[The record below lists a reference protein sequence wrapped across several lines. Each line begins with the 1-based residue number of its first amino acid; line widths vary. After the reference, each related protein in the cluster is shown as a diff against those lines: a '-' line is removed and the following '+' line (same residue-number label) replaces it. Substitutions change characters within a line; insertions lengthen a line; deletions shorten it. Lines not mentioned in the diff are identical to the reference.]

1 MSNIELY
8 KKNFLFLLNKCI
20 LLFKYINID
29 KQQEILNEIKLY
41 IVKLEKI
48 SYTATD
54 KTKMFEILINYFN
67 DLINKKIYFLI
78 EHPNKNSIISEIDK
92 KTDLLVNNSEGLD
105 RNIYSIIPSSI
116 IPNSNEKIMENNE
129 IKLFKE
135 EYLYHLQ
142 KTKEDNAEFE
152 NKINTKL
159 KDICKD
165 FTISLEECLN
175 YNSSL
180 IEDKINQKTNII
192 LEEFYKNNKLYDK
205 LNNHL
210 RVEINE
216 IYDFVN
222 TLIKENNLDERINE
236 LELKNKN
243 DLEIKINKLVTIFND
258 KIEEI
263 FYKTH
268 NIINQFEKNSFKL
281 QFNKETNDIKLF
293 YIDELITSTN
303 INIKGL
309 IGPKGPEGKKGDSPI
324 FRNVMITPDNRLRFI
339 IQDTNN
345 IYEILSDNFI
355 PEGPPGKEGPKG
367 EKGDVGKSYTDL
379 KLNQENIMRIDK
391 DEENSLILLKSL
403 CIGDKSH
410 CLKDNSIS
418 IGGGICYK
426 DNSMSFGNNS
436 KTLDSNSIS
445 LFGTCI
451 GKNSF
456 SYRAENVDEN
466 RMDIGK
472 KEKNNYNIE
481 GIKLISKEIYIECD
495 KLNIKT
501 NIYENNKLK
510 ELEEKI
516 NYLEKKLINL

>member
-1 MSNIELY
+1 
-8 KKNFLFLLNKCI
+8 
-20 LLFKYINID
+20 
-29 KQQEILNEIKLY
+29 
-41 IVKLEKI
+41 
-48 SYTATD
+48 
-54 KTKMFEILINYFN
+54 MFEILINYFT
-67 DLINKKIYFLI
+67 DLINNKIYFLI

-92 KTDLLVNNSEGLD
+92 KTDLLVNDAN
-105 RNIYSIIPSSI
+105 NTTIPSSI
-116 IPNSNEKIMENNE
+116 ISDTNDFVTNDQMN
-129 IKLFKE
+129 LFKE

-142 KTKEDNAEFE
+142 KNTEENYDFE
-152 NKINTKL
+152 NKIDVKL
-159 KDICKD
+159 KHICKD
-165 FTISLEECLN
+165 FKNSLEECLN

-180 IEDKINQKTNII
+180 IENKINEKTNVI

-222 TLIKENNLDERINE
+222 TLIKENNLDEKIYQ
-236 LELKNKN
+236 LELNNKN

-293 YIDELITSTN
+293 YIDELISSAN

-324 FRNVMITPDNRLRFI
+324 FRNVMITPDNRLKFI
-339 IQDTNN
+339 IQDANQ
-345 IYEILSDNFI
+345 IYEILSDNII
-355 PEGPPGKEGPKG
+355 PSGPMGKEGPKG
-367 EKGDVGKSYTDL
+367 EKGDPGKSYTDL

-410 CLKDNSIS
+410 CLKDNSLS

-426 DNSMSFGNNS
+426 DNSMSFGSNS

-456 SYRAENVDEN
+456 SYRSENVDEN
-466 RMDIGK
+466 RMEVGRKD
-472 KEKNNYNIE
+472 KNNYNIE
-481 GIKLISKEIYIECD
+481 GIKLVSKEIYIECD